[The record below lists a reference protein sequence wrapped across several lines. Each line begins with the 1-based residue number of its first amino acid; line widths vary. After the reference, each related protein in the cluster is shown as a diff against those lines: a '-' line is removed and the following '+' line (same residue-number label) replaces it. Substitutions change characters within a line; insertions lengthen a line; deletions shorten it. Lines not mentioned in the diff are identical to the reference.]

1 MNLNGI
7 HMIIVIE
14 NLLQADEIK
23 IIRQRLE
30 MANWEDGKKTAG
42 FLAQGVKDN
51 LQLNPQSDLA
61 LELGDFLRQVL
72 RANPSYIAAALPAKI
87 LSPRFNRYE
96 NSGTYGNHIDNSI
109 FNLPEGQQM
118 MRTDVSST
126 IFFSDPAEY
135 EGGELIVEDTYG
147 THSVKLKAGDMVVYP
162 GDSLHRVEP
171 VTAGVRFASFFWA
184 QSMIRQAHRRR
195 LLWQLDQSIQRLSM
209 TESGAEEAI
218 ALSGVYHNLI
228 REWAEV

>member
-1 MNLNGI
+1 
-7 HMIIVIE
+7 MIIVIE
-14 NLLQADEIK
+14 NLLSTDELR

-30 MANWEDGKKTAG
+30 KANWEDGKKTAG
-42 FLAQGVKDN
+42 FLAQDVKHN
-51 LQLNPQSDLA
+51 LQLNPQSELA

-87 LSPRFNRYE
+87 LPPRFNRYE
-96 NSGTYGNHIDNSI
+96 HSGTYGNHIDNSI

-118 MRTDVSST
+118 MRSDVSST
-126 IFFSDPAEY
+126 IFFSEPDEY
-135 EGGELIVEDTYG
+135 EGGELIIEDSYG
-147 THSVKLKAGDMVVYP
+147 SHSVKLKAGDMVVYP

-171 VTAGVRFASFFWA
+171 VTSGVRFASFFWA

-209 TESGAEEAI
+209 SQDGRAEAI